1 MAYSL
6 ASPVESELLIRKSR
20 FIGCVQP
27 VADRAAAQE
36 IVARLRQQHPGA
48 AHVCWALLAGGH
60 SAAVDDGEPGGTA
73 GRPMLEVLRLQN
85 LEGVLATVVRYFG
98 GIKLGA
104 GGAASSRSG
113 RIAVL
118 STELTARSVRLASL
132 VQRYAQD
139 VVVDILPCPGWA
151 DQVDTLCLDTP
162 EFMAAIR
169 KVLVPVLDAGAD
181 RIVIGCTHYS
191 FLGPQIS
198 RIIAGRAELVDVA
211 SAIAEQ
217 CVRLAGDAAQG
228 SARLE
233 LLATA
238 RPERLQAALAAFG
251 LTPLLQRQT
260 EPPRQVDI

>member
-1 MAYSL
+1 MI
-6 ASPVESELLIRKSR
+6 V
-20 FIGCVQP
+20 
-27 VADRAAAQE
+27 VACNTATAAA
-36 IVARLRQQHPGA
+36 ITLLRE
-48 AHVCWALLAGGH
+48 ALPTITVIG
-60 SAAVDDGEPGGTA
+60 VEPGVKPA
-73 GRPMLEVLRLQN
+73 
-85 LEGVLATVVRYFG
+85 
-98 GIKLGA
+98 
-104 GGAASSRSG
+104 AASSRSG

-169 KVLVPVLDAGAD
+169 KVLVPVLEAGAD

-251 LTPLLQRQT
+251 LTPLLHRQT